1 MKDKKL
7 VGIDILRAAAVLLVM
22 LYHMWVCGG
31 TPEIKFVPLRRLVS
45 LGGEIGVTLFF
56 ILSGFG
62 IYYSLARMERINGKV
77 DVASFVKR
85 RCRRILPQYY
95 VNVLFVLT
103 IGTGAAYISMGH
115 WKNILS
121 HIFFVHNF
129 VLDWSGAV
137 NGVLWSMGIIVQF
150 YLISIPMYKVLNK
163 IKYFFVP
170 CSVVLTILVKAGMYR
185 FFLPDYG
192 GNGFYLGRSLVVFT
206 SLDNFAIGMF
216 CGWLAINK
224 KLPSSWVRFGGG
236 AVFGWILLDVVCRTG
251 QTYGIHTDNIS
262 GYIYHSGV
270 AVALGVVIWAF
281 TYVPFS
287 EKNWL
292 VKCFQWIAKY
302 QYGIYLWH
310 LIIIRN
316 WTVSSTLIMDLI
328 GSGKYWMAYTLMGI
342 SCLVVGVVVTK
353 IIDEGYMRIRKEK

>member
-150 YLISIPMYKVLNK
+150 YLLSIPMYKLLNK
-163 IKYFFVP
+163 MKYFFVP
-170 CSVVLTILVKAGMYR
+170 CSVILTILVKAGIYR
-185 FFLPDYG
+185 LFLPEYG

-216 CGWLAINK
+216 CGWLAMNRK
-224 KLPSSWVRFGGG
+224 TSSSRLRFGAG
-236 AVFGWILLDVVCRTG
+236 AVIGYILLDMVCKAGRI
-251 QTYGIHTDNIS
+251 YGIHTGNMS
-262 GYIYHSGV
+262 GYVFHSGV
-270 AVALGVVIWAF
+270 AVALGVIIWAF
-281 TYVPFS
+281 AYAPFS
-287 EKNWL
+287 EENL
-292 VKCFQWIAKY
+292 FVKCFQWIAKY

-316 WTVSSTLIMDLI
+316 WTASSTLIMDLI
-328 GSGKYWMAYTLMGI
+328 GREKYWIAYTLMGI
-342 SCLVVGVVVTK
+342 SCMVVGVVVTK